1 VSALPKFL
9 SETKDGLLLKLK
21 VQPRSSRNKLG
32 DVDGDEWRIWVTA
45 PPVDAAANKAVLE
58 LLADELDLSK
68 SQVQLVRGDT
78 ARHKVVRITGM
89 TRGELLQRVVGIVAG
104 EGKKA

>member
-1 VSALPKFL
+1 VSAVPKFL

-21 VQPRSSRNKLG
+21 VQPRSSRNKVGEL
-32 DVDGDEWRIWVTA
+32 DGDEWRIWVTA

-58 LLADELDLSK
+58 LLADELNLSK

-78 ARHKVVRITGM
+78 ARHKVVRITGL
-89 TRGELLQRVVGIVAG
+89 TAG
-104 EGKKA
+104 EFVKRVGGNS

>member
-1 VSALPKFL
+1 MSALPKFL
-9 SETKDGLLLKLK
+9 TETKGGLLVKLK

-32 DVDGDEWRIWVTA
+32 DLDGDEWRIWVTA

-58 LLADELDLSK
+58 LLADELKLSK

-78 ARHKVVRITGM
+78 ARHKVVRITGL
-89 TRGELLQRVVGIVAG
+89 TGAELVKRAG
-104 EGKKA
+104 GLL

>member
-9 SETKDGLLLKLK
+9 TETKGGLLVKLK

-32 DVDGDEWRIWVTA
+32 DLDGDEWRIWVTA
-45 PPVDAAANKAVLE
+45 PPVDAAANQAVLE
-58 LLADELDLSK
+58 LLADELKLSK

-78 ARHKVVRITGM
+78 ARHKVVRITGL
-89 TRGELLQRVVGIVAG
+89 TGAELVKRAG
-104 EGKKA
+104 GLL

>member
-1 VSALPKFL
+1 LDATPPFL
-9 SETKDGLLLKLK
+9 SESKEGLLLRLK

-32 DVDGDEWRIWVTA
+32 EFAGEEWRVWVTA

-58 LLADELDLSK
+58 LLADELDLGK

-78 ARHKVVRITGM
+78 ARHKVVRITGL
-89 TRGELLQRVVGIVAG
+89 TGAELMKRA
-104 EGKKA
+104 AAR